1 MSRVLVTGAGGFVG
15 GHLCRR
21 LAAAGL
27 SIRAAAR
34 RSLPYAIPG
43 DRFQQC
49 LIPGV
54 GPTTDWTMAVEGVD
68 SVVHLAARAHVLEA
82 RGERHLEAFREVNV
96 EGSRSLAQ
104 ASIRA
109 GVRRLVMLSSIKAM
123 GEETVVGQ
131 CYAEDSPCRP
141 SDPYGISKREA
152 EQALWETAAG
162 SNMEVVIVRAPLVYG
177 PRVGANFLRLLRAVD
192 RGTPLPLGSVK
203 NRRSLCYVENLT
215 SAIMSCLDHPAAG
228 GQVFLV
234 ADEQAPS
241 TRELVCR
248 LGELLGRSPRLLPIP
263 ILLLRI
269 AGRIS
274 GKSDE
279 IRRLTG
285 SLLLSTAKIR
295 QRLDWRPPF
304 TLDDGLRTTV
314 AWYRSLE

>member
-1 MSRVLVTGAGGFVG
+1 MRQSHHRTCSGQRTHRRDCTKFV
-15 GHLCRR
+15 RR
-21 LAAAGL
+21 
-27 SIRAAAR
+27 
-34 RSLPYAIPG
+34 P
-43 DRFQQC
+43 D
-49 LIPGV
+49 
-54 GPTTDWTMAVEGVD
+54 
-68 SVVHLAARAHVLEA
+68 
-82 RGERHLEAFREVNV
+82 
-96 EGSRSLAQ
+96 SRSTTENKPR
-104 ASIRA
+104 S
-109 GVRRLVMLSSIKAM
+109 V
-123 GEETVVGQ
+123 
-131 CYAEDSPCRP
+131 PCTCP
-141 SDPYGISKREA
+141 